1 MKTSG
6 SSPTLEMENPRLR
19 NARKGKTVRPHICFH
34 RALAAALLALE
45 TSRQTSPTRGFEKK
59 FFPGLEPIYGRQ
71 AQQSPSLIYEFLL
84 LSQSYG
90 FVGLAHTYCGVICYV
105 VNLSL

>member
-1 MKTSG
+1 MQG
-6 SSPTLEMENPRLR
+6 
-19 NARKGKTVRPHICFH
+19 KGRPSAHTYASTASQNI
-34 RALAAALLALE
+34 ALAAALLALE

-105 VNLSL
+105 VNLSI